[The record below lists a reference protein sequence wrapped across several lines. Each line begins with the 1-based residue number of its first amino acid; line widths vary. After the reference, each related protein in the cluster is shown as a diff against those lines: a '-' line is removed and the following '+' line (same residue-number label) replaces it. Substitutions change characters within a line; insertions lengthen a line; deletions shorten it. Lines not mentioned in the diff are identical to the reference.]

1 MTEHSARG
9 VTATE
14 LVAELEQ
21 EFRTGAAI
29 AECHGPGTRF
39 VVSLGVD
46 LLPAQ
51 GREVAALLAR
61 ARTAKAEAE
70 AQAGAQ
76 LWGELDNKLL
86 EKAKAARAEAAQ
98 ILRRATWHIGLSVSL
113 SAVGLVMS
121 LVVLWAAAHV

>member
-14 LVAELEQ
+14 LVAELER

-61 ARTAKAEAE
+61 AAKVDADARAAKAHADAQAALLKAEAE
-70 AQAGAQ
+70 RANNIRATKWAAGAV
-76 LWGELDNKLL
+76 L
-86 EKAKAARAEAAQ
+86 A
-98 ILRRATWHIGLSVSL
+98 
-113 SAVGLVMS
+113 
-121 LVVLWAAAHV
+121 LVVLCLIGNVILYV